1 MPNLEILS
9 LSSNKI
15 SSLSTL
21 SICLNI
27 REIYLRNNNINSF
40 EELYYLKPLFNLK
53 ILWLEGIPIC
63 KDRNYQEKVLYLL
76 PQVKYLE
83 NENCQ
88 IKKGKNKTQKEK
100 MQSEEKKYRKN

>member
-1 MPNLEILS
+1 MLTKEFILSKYLKFSDITEIKNLIIFSEDIHDISILSKMPNLEILS

-15 SSLSTL
+15 SSLSPL

-53 ILWLEGIPIC
+53 ILWLEGNPIC
-63 KDRNYQEKVLYLL
+63 KD
-76 PQVKYLE
+76 
-83 NENCQ
+83 
-88 IKKGKNKTQKEK
+88 
-100 MQSEEKKYRKN
+100 